1 MIAAGNAAA
10 QPAGSGTPHMPSP
23 EQPPAAAPAPQL
35 SIIIVTHNSAGV
47 IGACLRS
54 LYRSD
59 PALVLEV
66 IVVDNAS
73 SDGTAD
79 LVQHQFANTRVIT
92 ANGNTGYAAGNNLGF
107 AAARAPWLLMLNPD
121 TEARA
126 GALQAMLTA
135 ADRRPQLGMLAPRLV
150 FADGSLQHSTFR
162 FPNIA
167 QAFYGF
173 FEKLV
178 PLNSVANG
186 RYPAAAYEHERM
198 VEHILGAAILVRRTL
213 WQQTGGLDE
222 GFALYFEETD
232 WCRRAQLAGWQ
243 LWYTPDA
250 VIMHIGAHATSR
262 QPERSAVLFARSQAR
277 FFRKQYGAGWYLLL
291 KLITVAGLLYWLAR
305 SLYAGL
311 RQRIDGATLAR
322 RCASYW
328 QILGS

>member
-1 MIAAGNAAA
+1 MIAAGKAPAK
-10 QPAGSGTPHMPSP
+10 PAGSGPPNMPSP
-23 EQPPAAAPAPQL
+23 EQPPIAAPTPQL

-47 IGACLRS
+47 IAACLTS

-59 PALVLEV
+59 PALALEV

-73 SDGTAD
+73 SDGTAN
-79 LVQHQFANTRVIT
+79 LVQQQFSNARVIAAT
-92 ANGNTGYAAGNNLGF
+92 GNIGYAAGNNLGF

-126 GALQAMLTA
+126 GALQAMLA
-135 ADRRPQLGMLAPRLV
+135 AAGRRPELGMLAPRLV
-150 FADGSLQHSTFR
+150 FADGGLQHSTFH

-186 RYPAAAYEHERM
+186 RYPTAAYEQERT

-277 FFRKQYGAGWYLLL
+277 YFRKHYGAGWFLLL

-305 SLYAGL
+305 SLYAWL
-311 RQRIDGATLAR
+311 RQRIDSTTLAR
-322 RCASYW
+322 RSVSYW
-328 QILGS
+328 QILSS